1 MAQICPNCKG
11 DDIANGLDRARCLN
25 CDTVLTYDDN
35 LALKPA
41 TSKLENNP
49 TLDAYDGPL
58 EPDVK
63 GGPGTAVASQGGVT
77 EDALQQ
83 SGAVPQH
90 GLSIPAADNTSVPS
104 DVGVNYDQRPD
115 PLHPVLLK
123 ADTVEEERN
132 SARDFDVKAAKKAD
146 GVDGDAAADLQ
157 ERQDATAG
165 PAKQNISVEHAVAL
179 KGDGD
184 PKPDN
189 TPVEK
194 SGGGEHGT
202 SEQQLKDRGIEPPSA
217 DNVERI
223 PADLNMTDS
232 DTSDDP
238 GASTDP
244 RPLAERNKNA
254 STDGTDPKGT
264 DRSDAKR
271 AAKRAPAKA
280 SK

>member
-1 MAQICPNCKG
+1 MAQICPVCKG
-11 DDIANGLDRARCLN
+11 DDIANGLDRARCLS
-25 CDTVLTYDDN
+25 CDTVLTYEDD

-41 TSKLENNP
+41 TGKLETNP
-49 TLDAYDGPL
+49 TLNTYDGPL

-63 GGPGTAVASQGGVT
+63 GGPGAAVASQGGVT

-115 PLHPVLLK
+115 PLQPVLLK
-123 ADTVEEERN
+123 AKTVEDERN
-132 SARDFDVKAAKKAD
+132 SARDFDVKNAQKAD
-146 GVDGDAAADLQ
+146 GVDGDAAARLQ

-165 PAKQNISVEHAVAL
+165 PARQDISVDTAIEN
-179 KGDGD
+179 KGEGD

-202 SEQQLKDRGIEPPSA
+202 SEEQLRDRGIEPPSA

-232 DTSDDP
+232 DTTDDP

-244 RPLAERNKNA
+244 RPLAERNNNA
-254 STDGTDPKGT
+254 STDGTDPDGT
-264 DRSDAKR
+264 DRSDRKR